1 MLVFKQTN
9 LKKIREA
16 TNNLFDIFHDVLE
29 KDFEYGAVIHK
40 SKEKIVSL
48 LEFMSKCNVEW
59 SLMFISIHIGIAN

>member
-29 KDFEYGAVIHK
+29 KDFEYGAYFSTKDIHNR
-40 SKEKIVSL
+40 
-48 LEFMSKCNVEW
+48 LEQVV
-59 SLMFISIHIGIAN
+59 G